1 MLTIETGSIVAGAD
15 SYATVA
21 ELRDYA
27 QKRGVSVSADDA
39 GVEVMLVKAMDW
51 LEAQEPRFLGVRT
64 NAGQPLSWPRS
75 GVRRPGGW
83 DDYNPYSIP
92 PQLKAAQ
99 LALALASVTTDLQ
112 PTRLPGEQGPITS
125 EKLDGVGSTDY
136 AEPVNRISQPV
147 FAAAEG
153 HLVTLV
159 RGGNGTVRL
168 IRA

>member
-21 ELRDYA
+21 ELRDYVA
-27 QKRGVSVSADDA
+27 KRGVTVSADDA
-39 GVEVMLVKAMDW
+39 GVEVMLIKAMDW

-64 NAGQPLSWPRS
+64 NSTQLLAWPRS
-75 GVRRPGGW
+75 GVRRPGGLEEI
-83 DDYNPYSIP
+83 NPYSIP

-99 LALALASVTTDLQ
+99 LALALASVTADLQ
-112 PTRLPGEQGPITS
+112 PTRLPDEQGPVVS
-125 EKLDGVGSTDY
+125 EQVGSLQVAY